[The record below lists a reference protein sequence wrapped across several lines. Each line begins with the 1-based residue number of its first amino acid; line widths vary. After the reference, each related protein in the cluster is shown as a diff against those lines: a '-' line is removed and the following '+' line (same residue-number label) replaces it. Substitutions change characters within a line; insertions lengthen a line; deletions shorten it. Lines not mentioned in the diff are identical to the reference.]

1 MVEVSSFMK
10 AGIGEEESEKQD
22 SNLWRGVLD
31 STLETPWSG
40 GKETWLGG
48 AEGVGVRAGRSS
60 GELG

>member
-10 AGIGEEESEKQD
+10 AGMGEEESEKQD

-31 STLETPWSG
+31 STLEAPWSG

-48 AEGVGVRAGRSS
+48 AEGFG
-60 GELG
+60 